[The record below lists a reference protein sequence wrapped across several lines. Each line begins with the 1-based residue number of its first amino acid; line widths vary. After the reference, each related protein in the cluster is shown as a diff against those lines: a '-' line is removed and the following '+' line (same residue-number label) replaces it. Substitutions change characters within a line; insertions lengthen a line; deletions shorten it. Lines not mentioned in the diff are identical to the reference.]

1 MTGPEYGRYL
11 REGATVWDV
20 EVAGMVE
27 ALERGP
33 QGKGIVSLADSM
45 AAIQAVKKA
54 GRTEKARSRELVRVM
69 KEVWKRGNVR
79 FAWVKAHVGI
89 PGNERA
95 DRSAKFYTKVVGPP
109 VLTEGGIKQQL
120 TAKRKVERAQAGWG
134 KGKVAGWSWRAAT
147 RYTHCRTGKGN
158 LRGWLREIGK
168 EDGEECRWCGE
179 GYEDGE
185 HICSFS
191 LSEFVEA
198 GGR

>member
-1 MTGPEYGRYL
+1 M
-11 REGATVWDV
+11 
-20 EVAGMVE
+20 
-27 ALERGP
+27 
-33 QGKGIVSLADSM
+33 ILADSM

-54 GRTEKARSRELVRVM
+54 GKTGKATSGELVRVM
-69 KEVWKRGNVR
+69 KQVRKRGKGIVR

-95 DRSAKFYTKVVGPP
+95 DQTAKFYTKVVGPE

-120 TAKRKVERAQAGWG
+120 TAKRKAERAQVGWG
-134 KGKVAGWSWRAAT
+134 KRRVAGWSWRAAT
-147 RYTHCRTGKGN
+147 RYTYCRTGKGN

-185 HICSFS
+185 HIVFHCEK
-191 LSEFVEA
+191 LC
-198 GGR
+198 